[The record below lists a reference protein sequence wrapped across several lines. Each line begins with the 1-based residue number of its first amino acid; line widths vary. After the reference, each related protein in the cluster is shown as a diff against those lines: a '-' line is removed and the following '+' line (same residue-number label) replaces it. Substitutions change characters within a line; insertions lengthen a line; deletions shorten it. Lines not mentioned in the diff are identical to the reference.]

1 MKTSNP
7 SHDIPKLGVPMLLK
21 HVIKCYILVGG
32 IPTPLKNMKVSWDN
46 DSQYI
51 YIWKNKKMFQTTNQY
66 IYTSKGLYLYK
77 TYYIYTR
84 HIKTYTVSSLWFPSY
99 CASHQTNGLALV
111 RRLRT
116 EPTFLAW
123 PNTEN
128 TGGSITKNLATCVN
142 FVNLSGHIGV

>member
-51 YIWKNKKMFQTTNQY
+51 YIYMEKSKNVPNDQPVY
-66 IYTSKGLYLYK
+66 IYIHPRG
-77 TYYIYTR
+77 YIYTR
-84 HIKTYTVSSLWFPSY
+84 HIISI
-99 CASHQTNGLALV
+99 QDI
-111 RRLRT
+111 LR
-116 EPTFLAW
+116 
-123 PNTEN
+123 
-128 TGGSITKNLATCVN
+128 
-142 FVNLSGHIGV
+142 HIL

>member
-51 YIWKNKKMFQTTNQY
+51 YIYMEISKNQPVYIMVPNHQPVY
-66 IYTSKGLYLYK
+66 IYIQEVISIQDILYLYK
-77 TYYIYTR
+77 TY
-84 HIKTYTVSSLWFPSY
+84 
-99 CASHQTNGLALV
+99 
-111 RRLRT
+111 
-116 EPTFLAW
+116 
-123 PNTEN
+123 
-128 TGGSITKNLATCVN
+128 
-142 FVNLSGHIGV
+142 